1 MKNKITCKQIQ
12 AILPFYLK
20 GRVNPALTEVI
31 EEHLASCKHCKE
43 LYLKAFEEYNE
54 FSFIDAEIE
63 PSVIQENDER
73 FITKEY
79 ANFKKKLSAYVD
91 SELEDSETIKIKKMT
106 ISNPLARRDLEDM
119 YLFKRL
125 LHSSF
130 ERTKENCK
138 HDFSKLIIKNLDDQS
153 FYQTDY
159 FVKIGAILL
168 FISAV
173 LSISIFTGT

>member
-1 MKNKITCKQIQ
+1 MNKKITCKQIQ

-20 GRVNPALTEVI
+20 GRVNPALTELI
-31 EEHLASCKHCKE
+31 EEHLATCKHCKE
-43 LYLKAFEEYNE
+43 LYLKAFDEYND
-54 FSFIDAEIE
+54 FSFIDTEPEPIEIE
-63 PSVIQENDER
+63 DSDER
-73 FITKEY
+73 FVTKEY
-79 ANFKKKLSAYVD
+79 ANFKKKLSAYLD

-106 ISNPLARRDLEDM
+106 ISNPLARKDLEDM

-138 HDFSKLIIKNLDDQS
+138 HDFSKLIVKRLDDQN

-159 FVKIGAILL
+159 FMKIGAILL

-173 LSISIFTGT
+173 LSISFFAGN

>member
-20 GRVNPALTEVI
+20 GRVNPALTEII
-31 EEHLASCKHCKE
+31 EEHLATCKHCKE
-43 LYLKAFEEYNE
+43 LYLKAFDEYND
-54 FSFIDAEIE
+54 FSFIEAE
-63 PSVIQENDER
+63 SVPDEDTER
-73 FITKEY
+73 FATKEY
-79 ANFKKKLSAYVD
+79 ANFKKKLSAYLD

-106 ISNPLARRDLEDM
+106 ISNPLARKDLEDM

-138 HDFSKLIIKNLDDQS
+138 HDFSKLIVKKLDDQN

-168 FISAV
+168 FISAI
-173 LSISIFTGT
+173 LSIGFFTGN

>member
-20 GRVNPALTEVI
+20 GRVNPALSELI
-31 EEHLASCKHCKE
+31 EEHLENCPHCKE
-43 LYLKAFEEYNE
+43 LYLKAFDECND
-54 FSFIDAEIE
+54 FSFIELE
-63 PSVIQENDER
+63 ENAVEENNDR
-73 FITKEY
+73 FVTKEY
-79 ANFKKKLSAYVD
+79 ANFKKKLSAYFD
-91 SELEDSETIKIKKMT
+91 SELENSESIKIKKMT
-106 ISNPLARRDLEDM
+106 ISNPLARKDLEDM

-130 ERTKENCK
+130 DRTKESCK
-138 HDFSKLIIKNLDDQS
+138 HDFSKTIVKKLDDQN

-173 LSISIFTGT
+173 LSISFFTGS

>member
-1 MKNKITCKQIQ
+1 MKDKITCKQIQ

-20 GRVNPALTEVI
+20 GRVNPALSELI
-31 EEHLASCKHCKE
+31 EEHLENCPKCKE
-43 LYLKAFEEYNE
+43 LYLKTFEECTD
-54 FSFIDAEIE
+54 FSFIDMEEEPVEIE
-63 PSVIQENDER
+63 ENNDR
-73 FITKEY
+73 FVTKEY
-79 ANFKKKLSAYVD
+79 ANFKKKLSAYFD
-91 SELEDSETIKIKKMT
+91 SELENNESIKIKKMT
-106 ISNPLARRDLEDM
+106 ISNPLARKDLEDM

-130 ERTKENCK
+130 DRTKENCK
-138 HDFSKLIIKNLDDQS
+138 YDFSKIIIKKLDDQN

-159 FVKIGAILL
+159 FVKIGVLLL